1 MGGVSKSHVG
11 KRANAMGGAWVW
23 SNSSHAPIKASLQ
36 DEASMVSFVLLFP
49 VAQFK
54 IHQTV
59 KLEFY

>member
-1 MGGVSKSHVG
+1 MG
-11 KRANAMGGAWVW
+11 KRANAVGGAWVW
-23 SNSSHAPIKASLQ
+23 SISSHAPIKASLQ